1 MERYLDTLSIQEQL
15 VLYEIMSYK
24 KERKTK
30 ENNRC
35 TWCVE
40 II

>member
-24 KERKTK
+24 KERKK
-30 ENNRC
+30 DKRK
-35 TWCVE
+35 
-40 II
+40 